1 MAPRKSKQT
10 NLPTVT
16 PQPLPPEDM
25 PPERKRS
32 EGEKQMQVYASL
44 SHELD
49 FIRVKQGSAI
59 YVREG
64 GRGVYHLLTQQ
75 DLLSL
80 ARDAYLSSYGVA
92 TVDQIKKTAEA
103 IKLFVNKEIDEVTH
117 NIIEVAP
124 DIYWDGDLGELVP
137 GAPEEKPCF
146 HKLFN
151 TRYPSK
157 HIPRVDMT
165 NTRDLIWGYYRDTC
179 SFLET
184 HIPDD
189 LPEDFPFITTWANNS
204 HEVYMDLMRSIAYCF
219 LKKKPVGSYILIGEK
234 RNGKSSFIGLL
245 HTIFGEQ
252 NTSMVRLSQI
262 DDAHYS
268 HSLLHTM
275 LNAPDEEDDK
285 VISAQSE
292 FKTLADHGT
301 LPIPVMRSNEPVTL
315 HADFMCFYP
324 MNHMPEW
331 RGSGSGACLKRSL
344 VIPFYADL
352 SQYDTTN
359 DNFAE
364 STFTPPTLAKLIGQC
379 LALASYYTDHD
390 LEFSLTMRKEQQ
402 LLEEEQDSA
411 FEFREGFL
419 HFFDGFTSKRFLYED
434 YVCWCKTYDKK
445 ITTKREFDFLWRQ
458 IQSQRSTYNVNNT
471 QYQVRRIPRGL
482 KPLIPE
488 MYFPELHIHT
498 PIEMHELGI
507 SVVEQLTSY
516 EKEALGG

>member
-1 MAPRKSKQT
+1 MTTKLPALSPEDTPPPRKIG
-10 NLPTVT
+10 
-16 PQPLPPEDM
+16 
-25 PPERKRS
+25 
-32 EGEKQMQVYASL
+32 EGEKQMQVYSTL
-44 SHELD
+44 IQELD
-49 FIRVKQGSAI
+49 FIRIKQGGLI
-59 YVREG
+59 YVRPKSG
-64 GRGVYHLLTQQ
+64 GVYRLLSQQ

-80 ARDAYLSSYGVA
+80 ARDTYLSAYGVGD
-92 TVDQIKKTAEA
+92 VDKIKKTAEA
-103 IKLFVNKEIDEVTH
+103 IKLFVNKEIDEVSN

-124 DIYWDGDLGELVP
+124 KIYWDGDLGELVP
-137 GAPEEKPCF
+137 GTPAEKPCF

-151 TRYPSK
+151 TKYPSK

-165 NTRDLIWGYYRDTC
+165 DTRDLIWGYYNDTL

-184 HIPDD
+184 HHPDD
-189 LPEDFPFITTWANNS
+189 LPEDFSFISTWADHS
-204 HEVYMDLMRSIAYCF
+204 HEVYMDLMRAISYCF
-219 LKKKPVGSYILIGEK
+219 LKEKPVGSYILIGEK

-268 HSLLHTM
+268 HQLLNTM

-285 VISAQSE
+285 VISAQAD

-301 LPIPVMRSNEPVTL
+301 ISIPVMRSNEPVTL

-331 RGSGSGACLKRSL
+331 KGSGSGACLKRSL

-364 STFTPPTLAKLIGQC
+364 DTFTPPTLAKLIGQC
-379 LALASYYTDHD
+379 LALANYYTNHD
-390 LEFSLTMRKEQQ
+390 LDFSVTMQKEQRM
-402 LLEEEQDSA
+402 LEEEQDSA
-411 FEFREGFL
+411 FEYREDFL
-419 HFFDGFTSKRFLYED
+419 HFFDGFTTKRFLYDD
-434 YVCWCKTYDKK
+434 YVRWCKTYDKK
-445 ITTKREFDFLWRQ
+445 ITTRREFDFLWRQ
-458 IQSQRSTYNVNNT
+458 IYAQRSTYTIGNT
-471 QYQVRRIPRGL
+471 QYQVRRLAKGL

-488 MYFPELHIHT
+488 MKFPELTVHT
-498 PIEMHELGI
+498 PLEMHELGI

-516 EKEALGG
+516 EKEALGK